1 MHATAIIAAGGRGR
15 RLGAGTPKQ
24 LLDLGGRPM
33 LQWSVDAFLACEPVR
48 DVVVVGPPEW
58 LDAPP
63 ACLDRP
69 RVRLVAGGDRRQ
81 DSVANGFD
89 VVSEAS
95 DVVLVHDAARPFV
108 DVETIERAIA
118 AAAESGAAVV
128 AVPARDTVKWS
139 PADAATRAGGP
150 VARGCRVVERT
161 MERESVFLAQTP
173 QAFRRDVLA
182 AAVAL
187 GRAGAEGTDE
197 AALAEQA
204 GHRVWIVA
212 GSARNMKVTTAED
225 LAIAEALV
233 RTTEPRPAGS
243 RDLAATRI
251 GSGYDLHRLV
261 GGRPMI
267 LGGVTIPFERGL
279 DGHSDAD
286 ALCHAVTDAIL
297 GAASLG
303 DIGQHFPDSDDRW
316 RDASSIKML
325 RRAAAL
331 VSSRGYRIVNVDAT
345 IVAERPRLG
354 PYRASMASGLAT
366 ALGIE
371 ASCVSVKAKTNEGV
385 DATGRGEAIAVHAV
399 ALLEQRAAGSGQP
412 AADSD
417 RASPL
422 APDAGRPTT
431 QA

>member
-15 RLGAGTPKQ
+15 RLGGAKPKQ

-33 LQWSVDAFLACEPVR
+33 LQWSIDAFLACEHVR

-63 ACLDRP
+63 ACLR
-69 RVRLVAGGDRRQ
+69 RLGVRLVAGGDRRQ

-89 VVSEAS
+89 AVSEAS

-108 DVETIERAIA
+108 DLGTIERAIA
-118 AAAESGAAVV
+118 AAAEYGAAVV

-139 PADAATRAGGP
+139 PADAAAGADDRLVDAG
-150 VARGCRVVERT
+150 RVVERT

-187 GRAGAEGTDE
+187 GRRGAAGTDE

-204 GHRVWIVA
+204 GHRVRIVA
-212 GSARNMKVTTAED
+212 GSARNMKVTTADDWE
-225 LAIAEALV
+225 IAEALV
-233 RTTEPRPAGS
+233 RTTDPRVPGS
-243 RDLAATRI
+243 RRLVVSRI

-261 GGRPMI
+261 HGRPLI
-267 LGGVTIPFERGL
+267 LGGVVVPFERGL
-279 DGHSDAD
+279 SGHSDAD

-316 RDASSIKML
+316 RGASSIEML
-325 RRAAAL
+325 RQAAAL
-331 VSSRGYRIVNVDAT
+331 VSSHGYRIVNVDAT

-354 PYRASMASGLAT
+354 SYRSSMASGLAT

-371 ASCVSVKAKTNEGV
+371 ASAVSVKAKTNEGV

-399 ALLEQRAAGSGQP
+399 ALLQR
-412 AADSD
+412 DS
-417 RASPL
+417 A
-422 APDAGRPTT
+422 TEV
-431 QA
+431 